1 MLDTTSG
8 ARRRPWLILLLALL
22 AGCQNTP
29 PGTAAPPAGWANNA
43 PTLVEQVVDRGETQ
57 LLDVSQGEHR
67 TWVEVPDVGA
77 RVGDYVLLGQGTP
90 RFDVE
95 IAEVGTRAEV
105 VVDIAHARAVDLETA
120 RRLGDARIP
129 ADALG
134 VGEVYAQLDARADEE
149 VVVHGVVTRVAGAIG
164 WYWVHLRDA
173 SGGAAVAALDLT
185 VKTRQA
191 ATEGQRVAYR
201 GMLRKDVDLGFGY
214 FYDALVEEGVFV
226 E

>member
-1 MLDTTSG
+1 MTTHRPL
-8 ARRRPWLILLLALL
+8 ARVWVPLLLLLL
-22 AGCQNTP
+22 AGCQSAP
-29 PGTAAPPAGWANNA
+29 RGTAPPPAGWANNA

-57 LLDVSQGEHR
+57 LLDVSQGELR
-67 TWVEVPDVGA
+67 TWVEVPNVGA

-95 IAEVGTRAEV
+95 ITELGTRADV

-134 VGEVYAQLDARADEE
+134 VAEVYAQLDARADEE
-149 VVVHGVVTRVAGAIG
+149 IVVQGVVTRVSGAIG

-173 SGGAAVAALDLT
+173 SGEAAVAELDLT
-185 VKTRQA
+185 VKTQQA

-201 GMLRKDVDLGFGY
+201 GVLRRDVDLGFGY